1 MTGAIIYSLLSEV
14 LVWLCVGEKVMGTC
28 SRNLGM
34 VLLPTPRITTAYGD
48 ITCMLVMVMLVM
60 GMLVMGMLVMVTY
73 HAGHGDAGHGDIPC
87 WS

>member
-14 LVWLCVGEKVMGTC
+14 LVWLYVGEKVMGTC

-60 GMLVMGMLVMVTY
+60 GMLVMG
-73 HAGHGDAGHGDIPC
+73 
-87 WS
+87 